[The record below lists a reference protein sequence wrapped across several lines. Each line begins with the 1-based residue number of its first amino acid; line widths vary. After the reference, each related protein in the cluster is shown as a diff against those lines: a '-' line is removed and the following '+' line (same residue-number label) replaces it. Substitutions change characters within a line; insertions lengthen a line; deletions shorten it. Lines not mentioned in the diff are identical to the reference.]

1 MKSGQDVSK
10 KLWSKNARGLK
21 KQPGE
26 RNSSEQ
32 KGVEKERRPR
42 VWKVDVTEMIVLEHA
57 NTRLMIQVVIVKD
70 QETSTTYEKHRRRRK
85 TETRGDI
92 AEALVGSLTRSPRKA
107 FGKASWGKYERS
119 RTEN

>member
-1 MKSGQDVSK
+1 
-10 KLWSKNARGLK
+10 
-21 KQPGE
+21 
-26 RNSSEQ
+26 
-32 KGVEKERRPR
+32 
-42 VWKVDVTEMIVLEHA
+42 MIVLEHA